1 MCIYNSFEN
10 SSIDHSLILLKKKK
24 NFIAIKNSY
33 CSWKNKFNINIISK
47 YYNFKL
53 FSLAKWGNVKLCQY
67 KRKFP
72 SGMPAFKD
80 LSVPQ
85 KSKNVFKKEIIFYK
99 KLLKEKNYYYI
110 KKEFYINSFFN
121 NLVFR

>member
-1 MCIYNSFEN
+1 
-10 SSIDHSLILLKKKK
+10 
-24 NFIAIKNSY
+24 
-33 CSWKNKFNINIISK
+33 
-47 YYNFKL
+47 
-53 FSLAKWGNVKLCQY
+53 
-67 KRKFP
+67 
-72 SGMPAFKD
+72 MPVFKD

-85 KSKNVFKKEIIFYK
+85 KGKNVFKKEIIFYK